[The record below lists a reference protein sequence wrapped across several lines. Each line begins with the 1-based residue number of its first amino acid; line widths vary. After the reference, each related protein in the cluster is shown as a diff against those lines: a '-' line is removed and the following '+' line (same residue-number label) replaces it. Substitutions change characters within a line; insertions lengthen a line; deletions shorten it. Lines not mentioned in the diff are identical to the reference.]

1 MDIAR
6 LNFSH
11 GLVESHEMRLQNIHT
26 ASEKTGKKCEILQD
40 LGGPKIRISDF
51 ASGTA
56 NLKEGDVFTLTTE
69 YILGDEKKVTVNY
82 PTLPTEV
89 QKGHFIFLRDGSV
102 KLEVEDING
111 NDVMCKV
118 LVGGELRDK
127 SGVNLPN
134 SDLSAKCLT
143 EKDLADLEFGIK
155 NKVAYLSAEANGLL
169 RRWLDARKALGLGRS
184 KRVFTTLKG
193 GLLAGAYLRELA
205 ARKGEEAG
213 IGWRIHPHA
222 LRHTFATN
230 LLRDTGNLA
239 LVQDALG
246 HSDPET
252 TRIYAKTVNSDLAR
266 ALTRNDQ
273 QPEPAPAGPEALAL
287 AAKIAAMTPEQRQ
300 ALTALLAGEPVAS
313 DGAQEATGSR
323 QTGGVGVPRPITPA
337 GPRKTRQKPTKTTDN
352 AV

>member
-1 MDIAR
+1 MTDKLPDIMTQQEWQAFIGTF
-6 LNFSH
+6 NTKAPT
-11 GLVESHEMRLQNIHT
+11 GLRNAALFTLMHEAGLR
-26 ASEKTGKKCEILQD
+26 SCEVIGLMV
-40 LGGPKIRISDF
+40 
-51 ASGTA
+51 
-56 NLKEGDVFTLTTE
+56 GDVRQDDLDGRPVTKLLL
-69 YILGDEKKVTVNY
+69 LG
-82 PTLPTEV
+82 
-89 QKGHFIFLRDGSV
+89 KGGKER
-102 KLEVEDING
+102 
-111 NDVMCKV
+111 
-118 LVGGELRDK
+118 
-127 SGVNLPN
+127 
-134 SDLSAKCLT
+134 
-143 EKDLADLEFGIK
+143 
-155 NKVAYLSAEANGLL
+155 VAYLSAEANGLL